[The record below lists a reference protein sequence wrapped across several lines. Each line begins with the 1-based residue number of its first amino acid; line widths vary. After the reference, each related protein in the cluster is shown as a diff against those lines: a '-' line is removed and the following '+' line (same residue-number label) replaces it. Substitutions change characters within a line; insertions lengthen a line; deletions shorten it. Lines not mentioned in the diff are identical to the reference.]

1 MFEFEFVVNKDL
13 YEKIKNLKNEKNK
26 SISSI
31 VRDILLKML
40 SFLTKK
46 HIEEPI
52 RKKDYP
58 RINATKR
65 IRAYLPEEVY
75 NQLKMIHHQ
84 LNTFSM
90 ATLIREIL
98 EVYFEGIEEYGEEE
112 FMNIIKKV
120 SDEIESMRRN
130 KVRVK
135 KIGQDIPRPIAKLY
149 RYLTYFSYDF
159 SFTEFQFL

>member
-1 MFEFEFVVNKDL
+1 
-13 YEKIKNLKNEKNK
+13 
-26 SISSI
+26 
-31 VRDILLKML
+31 
-40 SFLTKK
+40 
-46 HIEEPI
+46 
-52 RKKDYP
+52 
-58 RINATKR
+58 
-65 IRAYLPEEVY
+65 LPEEVY

-84 LNTFSM
+84 LNTFSI

-135 KIGQDIPRPIAKLY
+135 KIGQDIPRSVTKLY
-149 RYLTYFSYDF
+149 SYLMFFSQNF
-159 SFTEFQFL
+159 SLTEFQFL